1 MSLIT
6 EFALRNS
13 RLTILA
19 VLFFVLG
26 GVLTFLN
33 YPSREDP
40 SIVIRQAQVSARF
53 PGMATLR
60 VEQLITRKLEE
71 KIREIPEVKHIVS
84 DSKTGVSLISITL
97 RDDVVALDVPVG
109 GHLGGLPELDQVV
122 VGRVELAE
130 GPVLL
135 GLVVVDADAGVE
147 ACLPGF
153 GEGEAGIGGDEAVDR
168 LRRLDSH
175 ES

>member
-1 MSLIT
+1 MALIT

-19 VLFFVLG
+19 VLFFMLG
-26 GVLTFLN
+26 GTLTFLN

-71 KIREIPEVKHIVS
+71 KIREIPQVKHIVS
-84 DSKTGVSLISITL
+84 DSKTGASLISVTL
-97 RDDVVALDVPVG
+97 RDDVVELAPVWQDLRDKMSDVAASLPGGTIGPAMVFG
-109 GHLGGLPELDQVV
+109 YRAGHLAATGE
-122 VGRVELAE
+122 
-130 GPVLL
+130 PV
-135 GLVVVDADAGVE
+135 DI
-147 ACLPGF
+147 P
-153 GEGEAGIGGDEAVDR
+153 R
-168 LRRLDSH
+168 
-175 ES
+175 